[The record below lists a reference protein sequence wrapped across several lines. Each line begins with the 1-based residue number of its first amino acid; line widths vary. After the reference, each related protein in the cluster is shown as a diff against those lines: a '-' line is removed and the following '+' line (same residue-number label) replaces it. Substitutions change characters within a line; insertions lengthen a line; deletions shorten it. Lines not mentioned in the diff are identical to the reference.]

1 MLVVW
6 VLVYTF
12 AVVDYTLVVVDYIL
26 VVVACTPWVCT
37 LVASDLVPLVVYMQV
52 VSVVCSLVA

>member
-26 VVVACTPWVCT
+26 VVVAYTPWVYI
-37 LVASDLVPLVVYMQV
+37 LVAYALVPVVVYMP
-52 VSVVCSLVA
+52 VSVACSLVA